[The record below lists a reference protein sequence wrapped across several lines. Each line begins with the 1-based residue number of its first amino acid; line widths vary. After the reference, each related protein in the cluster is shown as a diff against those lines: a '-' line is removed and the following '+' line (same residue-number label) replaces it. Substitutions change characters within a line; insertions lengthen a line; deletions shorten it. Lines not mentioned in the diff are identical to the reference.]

1 MFIKFKI
8 LSGKEFTSLLIYL
21 FVQVPVGT
29 LPSGMKLG
37 FLEMESLTSHNQF
50 LLGLGINSDNHNS
63 LLRIAVDTATFTAFT
78 SFLANFENFSKCF
91 QLF

>member
-1 MFIKFKI
+1 M
-8 LSGKEFTSLLIYL
+8 
-21 FVQVPVGT
+21 QVPVGT

-63 LLRIAVDTATFTAFT
+63 LMYSCMVYTIGG
-78 SFLANFENFSKCF
+78 FSD
-91 QLF
+91 L

>member
-1 MFIKFKI
+1 M
-8 LSGKEFTSLLIYL
+8 
-21 FVQVPVGT
+21 QVPVGT

-63 LLRIAVDTATFTAFT
+63 LLDTLINARFDKILHVDV
-78 SFLANFENFSKCF
+78 SIKMLD
-91 QLF
+91 L

>member
-1 MFIKFKI
+1 M
-8 LSGKEFTSLLIYL
+8 
-21 FVQVPVGT
+21 QVPVGT

-63 LLRIAVDTATFTAFT
+63 LVYIVEVVTKYTELWLYIEVFKSIYLNQNMYLSLEWWNRD
-78 SFLANFENFSKCF
+78 L
-91 QLF
+91 

>member
-1 MFIKFKI
+1 M
-8 LSGKEFTSLLIYL
+8 
-21 FVQVPVGT
+21 QVPVGT

-63 LLRIAVDTATFTAFT
+63 LIHIMIYTLLPLIPLKKQGGDI
-78 SFLANFENFSKCF
+78 L
-91 QLF
+91 LFFVPMIMNESNK

>member
-1 MFIKFKI
+1 M
-8 LSGKEFTSLLIYL
+8 
-21 FVQVPVGT
+21 QVPVGT

-63 LLRIAVDTATFTAFT
+63 LLCIDLDLEAKGLVDDNRFNA
-78 SFLANFENFSKCF
+78 
-91 QLF
+91 LFKSCPKKK

>member
-1 MFIKFKI
+1 M
-8 LSGKEFTSLLIYL
+8 
-21 FVQVPVGT
+21 QVPVGT

-63 LLRIAVDTATFTAFT
+63 LMYKERLIASDLVTFEQHLLDA
-78 SFLANFENFSKCF
+78 
-91 QLF
+91 

>member
-1 MFIKFKI
+1 M
-8 LSGKEFTSLLIYL
+8 
-21 FVQVPVGT
+21 QVPVGT

-63 LLRIAVDTATFTAFT
+63 LIDMPFGKN
-78 SFLANFENFSKCF
+78 NFFKP
-91 QLF
+91 QI